1 MDGGRAVRIYRL
13 GADCDW
19 PAICRAL
26 DENYDRYGPRFYAHR
41 HDPRYTLQLP
51 VEYRSLRR
59 ARCRGR
65 WPTLWDRAKRQSGLW
80 RLYMYYCYQLGIYP
94 KRPVPRVNWPEIRAI
109 WRDIDCKL
117 NELNFVTDHGFADLG
132 AVRAYRQQTVE
143 RVEVLTNQRDTCA
156 KALRRKVPPPG
167 TQAERDELTRQ
178 LAELRREVRL
188 CDRVIDRVTR
198 TRTCREQL
206 RLQTQREQEQ
216 AQARRARYR
225 GRER

>member
-19 PAICRAL
+19 PAICQAL
-26 DENYDRYGPRFYAHR
+26 DENYDRHGPRFYARR
-41 HDPRYTLQLP
+41 HDPRYTLRLP
-51 VEYRSLRR
+51 VEYRSLRH

-65 WPTLWDRAKRQSGLW
+65 WPTLWERTRRQSGLW

-94 KRPVPRVNWPEIRAI
+94 KRPAPRVNWPEIRAI

-117 NELNFVTDHGFADLG
+117 NELNFVTDHGFAGLG
-132 AVRAYRQQTVE
+132 AVRAYRQQTAE
-143 RVEVLTNQRDTCA
+143 HVEVLTKQRDACA
-156 KALRRKVPPPG
+156 RALRRKVPPPD
-167 TQAERDELTRQ
+167 ARAKRDELTRQ

-206 RLQTQREQEQ
+206 HLQTQWEREQE
-216 AQARRARYR
+216 QARRARYR